1 MTHQIT
7 SLDNFDLDT
16 SFEDFVRE
24 TQHKLLN
31 LPVEQC
37 EEEQVVE
44 DTYDLSSFMAINFE
58 EPTVEKEIPEKIVRK
73 EVHDTLNNAIINAL
87 GLEIFGPGEL
97 STSKEKEDIPEQD
110 CAFFVVHQ
118 DKLSQEQLECEE
130 KLDPVS
136 QEQLECEEKL
146 DPVISSIV
154 TSEPLQVITEPTFT
168 YSDDSFTFTMDGVTV
183 ERSGMPSI
191 KSLKKAMT
199 YRQLLRTAA
208 YTRLKKEFEDFKAT
222 KKHHAKKRSL
232 IMSGWCSTDL
242 SNPFAKA
249 RDEFM
254 DELFD
259 EIMDISCEIENNEYD
274 YLHKKKTKN

>member
-1 MTHQIT
+1 MAAFVMTHQIT

-73 EVHDTLNNAIINAL
+73 EGHDTLNNAIINAL
-87 GLEIFGPGEL
+87 GLEIFGPEEL

-118 DKLSQEQLECEE
+118 DKL
-130 KLDPVS
+130 S

-191 KSLKKAMT
+191 KSLKKVMT
-199 YRQLLRTAA
+199 YKQLLRTAA

-222 KKHHAKKRSL
+222 KKHHAKNRSL

-259 EIMDISCEIENNEYD
+259 EIMDISCKIENNEYD

>member
-1 MTHQIT
+1 MLFEDGSICNDSSIT

-73 EVHDTLNNAIINAL
+73 EVHDMLNNAIINAL
-87 GLEIFGPGEL
+87 GLEIFGPEEL

-110 CAFFVVHQ
+110 CTFVVVHH
-118 DKLSQEQLECEE
+118 DKLSQEQL
-130 KLDPVS
+130 
-136 QEQLECEEKL
+136 CEEKL

-191 KSLKKAMT
+191 TSLKKAMT